1 MKVCVLLSVST
12 LGSVH
17 SLALIQMMTNG
28 WGPEEKG
35 RQTKNGMS
43 QWSQWQKKRSLTTAV
58 LYEER
63 DEDRPVISL
72 VWP

>member
-1 MKVCVLLSVST
+1 
-12 LGSVH
+12 
-17 SLALIQMMTNG
+17 MMTNG

-63 DEDRPVISL
+63 DGDRQVISL